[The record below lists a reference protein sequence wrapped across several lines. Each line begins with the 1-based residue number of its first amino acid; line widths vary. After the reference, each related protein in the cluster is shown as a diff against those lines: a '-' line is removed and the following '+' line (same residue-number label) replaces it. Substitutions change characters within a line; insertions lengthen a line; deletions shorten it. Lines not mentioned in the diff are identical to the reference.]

1 LRKEYAV
8 GFKKSRKIVF
18 DFDKVLPKTNYYP
31 GKEVP
36 HAAAY

>member
-1 LRKEYAV
+1 MARETSENSTYLYRTSVQYRCKW
-8 GFKKSRKIVF
+8 I
-18 DFDKVLPKTNYYP
+18 LYYP